1 LFLFFFSFLITCFPP
16 RHVKVCKKV
25 FCQHRKQFDSAKHRA
40 EGTELASY
48 LNSKRRFG
56 GGGGG
61 GNSSSKTRQ
70 STSTMKETM
79 SSNKPKN
86 PNNNS
91 RGGGGS
97 QLPTWK
103 AQSLEFRK
111 AMREAKIVSQAEQR
125 SKATGIP
132 LHQLLPPPSGS
143 NRNSGGGQQS
153 RSGPPAGYVQCPHC
167 GRSYNQQAGARHIPK
182 V

>member
-1 LFLFFFSFLITCFPP
+1 
-16 RHVKVCKKV
+16 V

-56 GGGGG
+56 GG
-61 GNSSSKTRQ
+61 NSTSKNRQ
-70 STSTMKETM
+70 STSTMKETI
-79 SSNKPKN
+79 NHKPKN
-86 PNNNS
+86 PNSS
-91 RGGGGS
+91 RGGGGG

-132 LHQLLPPPSGS
+132 LHQLLPPPSS
-143 NRNSGGGQQS
+143 NSRNSGQPS
-153 RSGPPAGYVQCPHC
+153 HSGPPAGYVQCPHC

-182 V
+182 VWITSFSFLLIFISLSSFLF